1 MILAPVGLGG
11 MFRPT
16 RRGPGGAPWTSA
28 AARTV
33 FVESTVSMCG
43 IEEVRAATDKPVWFQ
58 LYVMRDRSYAE
69 DLMARATAC
78 ETPVLM
84 LTVDLPV
91 VGARYRD
98 LQNGLGGEL
107 ARLAKVR
114 RAVDLVSH
122 SRWIR
127 NVTIVMGHPDPRQP
141 S

>member
-1 MILAPVGLGG
+1 
-11 MFRPT
+11 
-16 RRGPGGAPWTSA
+16 
-28 AARTV
+28 
-33 FVESTVSMCG
+33 
-43 IEEVRAATDKPVWFQ
+43 
-58 LYVMRDRSYAE
+58 
-69 DLMARATAC
+69 
-78 ETPVLM
+78 M

-127 NVTIVMGHPDPRQP
+127 NVAIVMGHPDPRQP